1 MRLTQTLNAAVQLRR
16 NHIGTIYGGR
26 KRTWGEI
33 AERVARVAG
42 GLAHF
47 GVQSGDRIAILALN
61 SDRYIESFFAIA
73 WVGAVIVPLNTRW
86 AIAENE
92 YALNDS
98 GPKILFVD
106 DNFVAQVPELSRRF
120 KFEAIVYIGEGV
132 VPDGLV
138 AYEAL
143 AESGERIGDRSGS
156 YDDLLG
162 IFYTGGTTGFPKGV
176 MLSHRNVV
184 YESVVWIYSL
194 NFGEDTV
201 YLHSAA
207 LFHLAG
213 ASPMVALTMV
223 GGTHVTIPKFEP
235 EQAMATIAA
244 EKVNYCLFVPTMLN
258 MILNHATFGR
268 YDLGSVR
275 DCEYGAS
282 PMPDALLVDLMK
294 KLPSWRFHQGYGLTE
309 CAALACLLP
318 WKYHALEGPVAQKR
332 KSAGRAAAGVEI
344 RILDSTTGQELPR
357 GTVGEIA
364 IRGAGVMLG
373 YWRKPEETER
383 VLRNGWLH
391 SGDGAW
397 MDEDGFVY
405 IVDRV
410 KDMIVSGGE
419 NVYSGEVENAIYQHA
434 AVRECAVIAVPDE
447 KWGEAVHAIVVPKD
461 GRQLTSEE
469 IIAHCRT
476 LIAGYKCPRS
486 VELRMEPLPLTGSG
500 KIMKSV
506 LRDEKWRGLTRSVN

>member
-42 GLAHF
+42 GLAQF

-106 DNFVAQVPELSRRF
+106 DNFAAQVPELSRRF

-132 VPDGLV
+132 LPDGLV
-138 AYEAL
+138 SYEAL

-244 EKVNYCLFVPTMLN
+244 EKRRSCPMIRDHRGAAVP
-258 MILNHATFGR
+258 
-268 YDLGSVR
+268 
-275 DCEYGAS
+275 
-282 PMPDALLVDLMK
+282 
-294 KLPSWRFHQGYGLTE
+294 
-309 CAALACLLP
+309 
-318 WKYHALEGPVAQKR
+318 
-332 KSAGRAAAGVEI
+332 AAA
-344 RILDSTTGQELPR
+344 
-357 GTVGEIA
+357 
-364 IRGAGVMLG
+364 
-373 YWRKPEETER
+373 
-383 VLRNGWLH
+383 
-391 SGDGAW
+391 
-397 MDEDGFVY
+397 
-405 IVDRV
+405 
-410 KDMIVSGGE
+410 
-419 NVYSGEVENAIYQHA
+419 
-434 AVRECAVIAVPDE
+434 
-447 KWGEAVHAIVVPKD
+447 
-461 GRQLTSEE
+461 
-469 IIAHCRT
+469 RT
-476 LIAGYKCPRS
+476 R
-486 VELRMEPLPLTGSG
+486 
-500 KIMKSV
+500 
-506 LRDEKWRGLTRSVN
+506 